1 MADFTIEIGHDVYGS
16 LIRYVI
22 ITEPLLSAE
31 SQNTNSKQVVLNEVC
46 DRIARNLSVRFQ
58 SIRQNGIATIVT
70 NML

>member
-31 SQNTNSKQVVLNEVC
+31 SQNTNLKQVVLSEAY
-46 DRIARNLSVRFQ
+46 DRITRDLSTEFQ
-58 SIRQNGIATIVT
+58 PTRQNGIATIVT